1 MQKPHR
7 SVSRSST
14 TTTKLSSKKAK
25 ERRFAFVYYSPF
37 FVVVAGDTRVLP
49 FAVSCLPPRR
59 FKSAKEGEKKPSS
72 LEKKGFAM
80 KETRFSIIQS
90 RKKNDVN
97 DVNDDDV
104 NDKTRRRR
112 RRAHQKPRKTSRGV
126 SDYEKK

>member
-80 KETRFSIIQS
+80 KETRFSINQS
-90 RKKNDVN
+90 RKKN
-97 DVNDDDV
+97 DV

>member
-80 KETRFSIIQS
+80 KETRFSINQS

-97 DVNDDDV
+97 DV